1 MDCHLLS
8 FNVTLCAWLK
18 NPYETDQNG
27 SVAWQGPAQ
36 GMEAQAV
43 LGISL
48 IQMAIGWPPL

>member
-48 IQMAIGWPPL
+48 IQMAIG